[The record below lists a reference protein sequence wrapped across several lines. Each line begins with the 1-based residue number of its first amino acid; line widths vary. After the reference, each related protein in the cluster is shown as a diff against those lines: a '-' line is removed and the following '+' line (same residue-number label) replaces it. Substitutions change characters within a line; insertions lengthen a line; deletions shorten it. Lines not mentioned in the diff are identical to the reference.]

1 MKLYIK
7 QKVFSFKDK
16 FNIYDES
23 GESRYYVEGEV
34 FSLGKKLH
42 VFDNNGNEIAFIKQ
56 KVPSLLM
63 KFFIERKD
71 STMNVNALVEKQFSL
86 KPSYRI
92 NEFGWNVT
100 GDFFAHNY
108 VIEGPNGTV
117 ATITKK
123 WMSWGDSYEIDIA
136 SGQDNVNVLCVVL
149 VIDACLA
156 AEAATANSSS

>member
-16 FNIYDES
+16 FDIYDES
-23 GESRYYVEGEV
+23 GESKYYVEGEV
-34 FSLGKKLH
+34 FSFGKKLH
-42 VFDNNGNEIAFIKQ
+42 VFDKNGTEIAFIRQ
-56 KVPSLLM
+56 KVLSFLM
-63 KFFIERKD
+63 RYYIERKD

-92 NEFGWNVT
+92 DDFGWNVT

-108 VIEGPNGTV
+108 VVEGANGV
-117 ATITKK
+117 IATITKK

-136 SGQDNVNVLCVVL
+136 DGQDIVNVLCVVI

-156 AEAATANSSS
+156 AEAAATNSSS

>member
-23 GESRYYVEGEV
+23 GETRYYVEGEV

-71 STMNVNALVEKQFSL
+71 STMNVNALVEKQFSF

-100 GDFFAHNY
+100 GDFFVHNY
-108 VIEGPNGTV
+108 TVEGPNGTV
-117 ATITKK
+117 AIITKK

-136 SGQDNVNVLCVVL
+136 DGQDNVNVLCVVL

-156 AEAATANSSS
+156 AEAAAANS